1 MVLAVVDI
9 FFYLFENYVG
19 IAQCP
24 DALTLA
30 RRLSYEG
37 FEEHEVRSAVLWIEQ
52 LRTPIEIVQVNAKR
66 SPSHRIYHQSERS
79 QIGDEGLLMLDSLLH
94 ANSITEFQR
103 ELIIERC
110 MMLPHP
116 IGQPD
121 TFKALLL
128 TILWADNQE
137 IDDMLLHGLM
147 DDSDE
152 ARH

>member
-1 MVLAVVDI
+1 MVDI

-37 FEEHEVRSAVLWIEQ
+37 FEEHEVRSAVLWVEQ
-52 LRTPIEIVQVNAKR
+52 LRTPLEIVQVNAQR
-66 SPSHRIYHQSERS
+66 SPSQRIYHQSERS
-79 QIGDEGLLMLDSLLH
+79 QIGDDSLVMLDALVH
-94 ANSITEFQR
+94 ANSITESQR
-103 ELIIERC
+103 ERIIERC
-110 MMLPHP
+110 MMLPQP
-116 IGQPD
+116 ISQPD

-128 TILWADNQE
+128 TILWADDQN

-147 DDSDE
+147 DDADE
-152 ARH
+152 VRH